1 MQSARR
7 CPVRAY
13 LDQGV
18 RPHINL
24 HGVRYTSD
32 VLAVSTRLIGEH
44 LLVYLNADDLRCV
57 RAFLS
62 DGTELGVLDA
72 QGAWR
77 VVPHNLKLRQEIR
90 KLKGKRHGS
99 TVVGANPIEAY
110 VQTKLEQAKKTRK
123 AATELAHA
131 VKLLASAPTVRTP
144 VGPSRTVETGM
155 AESTATQLEELN
167 QLIESLWQHGHLA
180 S

>member
-1 MQSARR
+1 MSIRF
-7 CPVRAY
+7 RAVAISQ
-13 LDQGV
+13 DW
-18 RPHINL
+18 
-24 HGVRYTSD
+24 HGFRIDKVISVY
-32 VLAVSTRLIGEH
+32 VSTRLIGEH

-144 VGPSRTVETGM
+144 VGPTRPVETGM
-155 AESTATQLEELN
+155 AESTATQTV
-167 QLIESLWQHGHLA
+167 STSPTVTA
-180 S
+180 

>member
-1 MQSARR
+1 
-7 CPVRAY
+7 
-13 LDQGV
+13 
-18 RPHINL
+18 
-24 HGVRYTSD
+24 VRYTND
-32 VLAVSTRLIGEH
+32 VLATSTHLIGKH
-44 LLVYLNADDLRCV
+44 LLVYMNADDLRCV
-57 RAFLS
+57 RAFLP

-90 KLKGKRHGS
+90 KHQGKHHSRA
-99 TVVGANPIEAY
+99 VIGANPIEAY

-144 VGPSRTVETGM
+144 VGPTRPVETG
-155 AESTATQLEELN
+155 TASSPAIQAVPSAPKVTAVELAPRTPVRPRKLSIGTG
-167 QLIESLWQHGHLA
+167 QVF
-180 S
+180 